1 MNIVI
6 GNLIA
11 MISPASASWAI
22 QGNDIAVAHICIY
35 IPQLLPAAAR
45 SGGCL
50 LHFITAVESQMQNLQ
65 LKMVNIQAVQ
75 QSCLNLCFNFTA
87 AYCQVALSAK
97 TSQLDTLIS

>member
-22 QGNDIAVAHICIY
+22 QGNDIALVHICIY
-35 IPQLLPAAAR
+35 IPQLLPAAR

-50 LHFITAVESQMQNLQ
+50 LLYITAVESQMQNLQ

-75 QSCLNLCFNFTA
+75 QSCLNLCFSFTA